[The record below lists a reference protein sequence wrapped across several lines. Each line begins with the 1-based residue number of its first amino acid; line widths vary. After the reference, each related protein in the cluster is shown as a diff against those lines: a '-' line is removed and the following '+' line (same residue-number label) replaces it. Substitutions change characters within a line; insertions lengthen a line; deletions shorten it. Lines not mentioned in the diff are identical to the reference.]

1 MKRSELIFERPE
13 GLSARMP
20 AEARGIARDSARLMV
35 STPDGHQHAQF
46 LDLANYLQPG
56 DLLVVNNSATL
67 PASLPARGEIGE
79 FIVNAAIDFG
89 HNLWLVEPRW
99 SSAQPGPLPLKAGD
113 KIEVGGIA
121 TQLASTF
128 PGLPRLWFARF
139 DRDPRGAMAKLGKPI
154 RYGYVKE
161 EYPLSVYQTVFA
173 SVPGSAEMPS
183 AAYPFTERVLAR
195 LANRGVQ
202 VAEITLHTGVSS
214 LEVET
219 EVVEDHPMYPEPFHV
234 PAETAAAV
242 NAARQEGRRVIAVG
256 TTVVRSLESAWDGHE
271 VRASRGYTRLYIHPA
286 RGVHT
291 VDGLITGMHDPVT
304 SHLAMLYAI
313 AGQELIRTGYEEA
326 VKAGYLW
333 HEFGHSQLILPER
346 KAVSGQRSAVS
357 YQIPLLSYA

>member
-13 GLSARMP
+13 QLAATMP

-35 STPDGHQHAQF
+35 STPEGHRHTQF
-46 LDLANYLQPG
+46 LNLADFLQPG

-67 PASLPARGEIGE
+67 PASLPARGDIGE

-99 SSAQPGPLPLKAGD
+99 SSAAPGPLPLQPGD
-113 KIEVGGIA
+113 RIEVGGIGA
-121 TQLASTF
+121 RLASTF

-139 DRDPRGAMAKLGKPI
+139 ERDPRGAMAKVGKPI
-154 RYGYVKE
+154 RYGYVTE

-219 EVVEDHPMYPEPFHV
+219 EVVEDHPMYPEPYTV

-242 NAARQEGRRVIAVG
+242 NAARREGRRVIAVG

-271 VRASRGYTRLYIHPA
+271 VRAARGYTRLYIHPA

-313 AGQELIRTGYEEA
+313 GGQELIRTGYEEA

-346 KAVSGQRSAVS
+346 KAARDQRIS
-357 YQIPLLSYA
+357 IPFPQLSYA